1 MPLIR
6 RSVARMAV
14 SQKQSLYLERAI
26 AMKSRRTKVVASLF
40 ALASLLVFSLLA
52 LAGDLEPSGPPGPTM
67 KTLQQVEP
75 RTPIAQSDVPYTITK
90 PGSYYLAENLFALG
104 AGQDCITVNASDVT
118 LDLRGFAISNTE
130 VFVFNRDIVIDDT
143 ETNVTITNG
152 TIRRCLAEGITSD
165 SAFSF
170 PKGVHISDVRVL
182 SNGSEGIHLG
192 DACTVTGSLAVDNDS
207 HGIRVEDHG
216 KVIDCTAETND
227 GYGILTAN
235 AGLVKNCIANGNNGN
250 GGISVNNQSTIT
262 GCAVT
267 DNNNTGIH
275 AYSSQVSNC
284 TVTFC
289 AGNGFDIAGSS
300 VSACTSRQND
310 GIGFNANGNS
320 NLTDCHS
327 YKNGQEGIVAAVG
340 TSVTQCTAAENTLDG
355 IRVGSDC
362 YILNN
367 NCHDNGSG
375 GSGAG
380 IHVTGSDNRIEGNN
394 ATDNDRGVGVDTAD
408 NIIIRNTTS
417 GNSVLN
423 YDIAAGNHYGQ
434 IISTPGA
441 GFTGAD
447 TNYNPWAN
455 FEF

>member
-1 MPLIR
+1 MKTGKTR
-6 RSVARMAV
+6 VAIGVLALAGLAAF
-14 SQKQSLYLERAI
+14 SLYT
-26 AMKSRRTKVVASLF
+26 M
-40 ALASLLVFSLLA
+40 
-52 LAGDLEPSGPPGPTM
+52 AGDLEPSGPPGPTM

-75 RTPIAQSDVPYTITK
+75 RTPIGQSDVPYTITK
-90 PGSYYLAENLFALG
+90 PGSYYLTENLFALG
-104 AGQDCITVNASDVT
+104 AGQDCITINASDVT

-130 VFVFNRDIVIDDT
+130 VFVFNRGIVIDDT

-165 SAFSF
+165 SLFLF
-170 PKGVHISDVRVL
+170 PSAVHISGVRVL
-182 SNGSEGIHLG
+182 SNGAGGIHLG
-192 DACTVTGSLAVDNDS
+192 DACTVTDSVAVDNDS

-216 KVIDCTAETND
+216 KVIDCTVETND

-235 AGLVKNCIANGNNGN
+235 AGLVKDCIANGNTGN

-267 DNNNTGIH
+267 DNNNIGIH
-275 AYSSQVSNC
+275 AFSSQVSNC

-300 VSACTSRQND
+300 VSACTSLQND
-310 GIGFNANGNS
+310 GIGFNANGHG
-320 NLTDCHS
+320 NLNACHA
-327 YKNGQEGIVAAVG
+327 YKNGQEGIVATVG
-340 TSVTQCTAAENTLDG
+340 TSVTQCTATENTLDG
-355 IRVGSDC
+355 IKVGSDC
-362 YILNN
+362 HILNN
-367 NCHDNGSG
+367 NCYDNGNG

-380 IHVTGSDNRIEGNN
+380 IYVTGSDNRIEGNN
-394 ATDNDRGVGVDTAD
+394 ATDNDRGVDVDTSD

-423 YDIAAGNHYGQ
+423 YDIVAGNHYGQ

-441 GFTGAD
+441 DFDGTA
-447 TNYNPWAN
+447 TNFNPWAN